1 MNRSVVDMAAGQG
14 SASAASTAGGSFSM
28 QKNFNSVSSA
38 ANMVVLDAEG
48 KAERPSAQLRDQLSS
63 LTVENTELKY
73 KIENLNLQLK
83 EKVELSKELKE
94 ARASLLDISVQNS
107 LQQEKD
113 KEVDATNAE
122 SYQRELDELKKQAQL
137 KKAEYSK
144 NL

>member
-1 MNRSVVDMAAGQG
+1 MAVV
-14 SASAASTAGGSFSM
+14 
-28 QKNFNSVSSA
+28 
-38 ANMVVLDAEG
+38 DAEG
-48 KAERPSAQLRDQLSS
+48 KPERASVQLRDQLST

-73 KIENLNLQLK
+73 KIENLSLQLK

>member
-1 MNRSVVDMAAGQG
+1 MAGGQG
-14 SASAASTAGGSFSM
+14 SASAASTAGGSFSL

-48 KAERPSAQLRDQLSS
+48 KPERPSDQLRDQLSS

-73 KIENLNLQLK
+73 KIENLSLQLK

-94 ARASLLDISVQNS
+94 ARASILDISVQNS

-122 SYQRELDELKKQAQL
+122 SY
-137 KKAEYSK
+137 
-144 NL
+144 

>member
-1 MNRSVVDMAAGQG
+1 
-14 SASAASTAGGSFSM
+14 M

-48 KAERPSAQLRDQLSS
+48 KAERPSTQLRDQLSS

>member
-1 MNRSVVDMAAGQG
+1 MAVV
-14 SASAASTAGGSFSM
+14 
-28 QKNFNSVSSA
+28 
-38 ANMVVLDAEG
+38 DAEG
-48 KAERPSAQLRDQLSS
+48 KPERASVQLRDQLST

-73 KIENLNLQLK
+73 KIENLSLQLK

-144 NL
+144 NLQFAKSRMDILKEQIEKLKQIVQQLRDDKTQHKG